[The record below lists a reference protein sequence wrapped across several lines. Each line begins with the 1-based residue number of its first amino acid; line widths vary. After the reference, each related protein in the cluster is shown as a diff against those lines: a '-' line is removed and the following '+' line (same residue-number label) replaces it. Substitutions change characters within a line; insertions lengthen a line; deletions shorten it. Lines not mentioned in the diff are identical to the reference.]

1 MYKLMM
7 IVVSVLLVSAVAF
20 GANSPISK
28 GSLKIDGSVGFSS
41 TGGDYYHSRVT
52 VFSLDPSV
60 GAFVT
65 DGLLI
70 GGSVAL
76 TSASGGG
83 ESITAWGMG
92 PSLAYY
98 FKGGNATRDI
108 KGSVYPFVGA
118 SFMVTGASGG
128 GSSASGT
135 GFAFAGGIK
144 YMITQTVAL
153 NTAASYSIS
162 TMESLST
169 NVFGISA
176 GFSFFIWE

>member
-1 MYKLMM
+1 
-7 IVVSVLLVSAVAF
+7 
-20 GANSPISK
+20 
-28 GSLKIDGSVGFSS
+28 
-41 TGGDYYHSRVT
+41 
-52 VFSLDPSV
+52 
-60 GAFVT
+60 
-65 DGLLI
+65 
-70 GGSVAL
+70 
-76 TSASGGG
+76 
-83 ESITAWGMG
+83 
-92 PSLAYY
+92 LAYY